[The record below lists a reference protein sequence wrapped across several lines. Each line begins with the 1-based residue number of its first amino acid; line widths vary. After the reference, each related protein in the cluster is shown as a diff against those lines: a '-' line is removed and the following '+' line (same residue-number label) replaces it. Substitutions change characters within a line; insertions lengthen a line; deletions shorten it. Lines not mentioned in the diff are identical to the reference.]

1 MSRTEKRA
9 KMLCIGEANSLS
21 QKERIKRLTLTL
33 HFSQIQNYNLFLP
46 KTLQLFQM
54 NSSDQP
60 YNSEETSE
68 SDYSSD
74 TSQQWDQ
81 SLENNFLKEPKYLA
95 FWSSLLLLFCYCFT
109 CKEKTKIS
117 SARTRGTLLVV
128 TMKCHNKHIHT

>member
-1 MSRTEKRA
+1 MSRAEKRA

-74 TSQQWDQ
+74 TSQQSDQ
-81 SLENNFLKEPKYLA
+81 SSENNLLKEPRYLV
-95 FWSSLLLLFCYCFT
+95 FWSSLLLL
-109 CKEKTKIS
+109 
-117 SARTRGTLLVV
+117 
-128 TMKCHNKHIHT
+128 